1 MKMPTARSIAPF
13 AFSLLLSVQCPAP
26 AASESVQAF
35 AGETGIALSVA
46 SDGSFEVTTQEPAW
60 TFAGNVGS
68 PLSDLGLRHGRD
80 RAGGY
85 REVEFK
91 FKPSA
96 TAMRLGAI
104 RIYDHRPVV
113 VFKLTF
119 LTAGKTSESFPSISH
134 YPRNLHH
141 LA

>member
-1 MKMPTARSIAPF
+1 M
-13 AFSLLLSVQCPAP
+13 
-26 AASESVQAF
+26 
-35 AGETGIALSVA
+35 AL
-46 SDGSFEVTTQEPAW
+46 
-60 TFAGNVGS
+60 
-68 PLSDLGLRHGRD
+68 RRGRD

-96 TAMRLGAI
+96 TTMRLGAI
-104 RIYDHRPVV
+104 RVYDHRPVV

-134 YPRNLHH
+134 YPRDLHH
-141 LA
+141 LAYTTTFGVFSFEQFGTDGHRIFFDDTFNACF